1 MVSLIIVVVVIACA
15 GWMAWSRW
23 TSWRT
28 PISLQPSAERSP
40 QTRAF
45 EAFAHGNSCLAA
57 GQWAD
62 ATAAF
67 EQARTLDPKRP
78 YVAERLAEVAQRQHA
93 ASAPAPVAAGA

>member
-1 MVSLIIVVVVIACA
+1 MISIIFIVIAMAGA
-15 GWMAWSRW
+15 GWLAWNRW

-28 PISLQPSAERSP
+28 PIGPEPSAERSP

-45 EAFAHGNSCLAA
+45 EAFAHGNSCLVA

-78 YVAERLAEVAQRQHA
+78 YVAERLAEVARRQHA
-93 ASAPAPVAAGA
+93 ASAPVPVAAGG

>member
-1 MVSLIIVVVVIACA
+1 MTSLIIVVVVMACA
-15 GWMAWSRW
+15 GWMAWNRW
-23 TSWRT
+23 TYWRT
-28 PISLQPSAERSP
+28 PIRPLPSAERSP

-45 EAFAHGNSCLAA
+45 EAFAHGNTCLAE
-57 GQWAD
+57 GRFAD

-67 EQARTLDPKRP
+67 QRAGTLDPKRP

>member
-1 MVSLIIVVVVIACA
+1 MTSLIIVVVVVACA

-23 TSWRT
+23 TYWRM
-28 PISLQPSAERSP
+28 PIRPQPSAERSP

-57 GQWAD
+57 GQLAD

-67 EQARTLDPKRP
+67 EQARALDPKRP
-78 YVAERLAEVAQRQHA
+78 YVAERLAEVERRQHA
-93 ASAPAPVAAGA
+93 ASAPAPVAAGG